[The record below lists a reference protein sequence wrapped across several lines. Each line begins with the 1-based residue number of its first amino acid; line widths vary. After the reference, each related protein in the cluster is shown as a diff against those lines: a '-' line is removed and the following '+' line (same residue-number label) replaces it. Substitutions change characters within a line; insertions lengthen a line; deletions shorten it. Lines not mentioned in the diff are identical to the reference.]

1 MPEAVSTYIETND
14 LQQVKQVHEK
24 ITRLYKEDFTKYEM
38 KYTLH
43 LREIYSAIPSEL
55 DAKNKRF
62 KISPIRGKTRYQSVG
77 NDFLWL
83 KDAGVALPVYNVS
96 EPKEPLLISQNRS
109 LFKLFLSDV
118 GLLTNQYPDMTKLKL
133 LDKHDNINNGGL
145 FENAVAQELFAHKIP
160 LYYYNNKTQGELD
173 FVIEIDGE
181 VSPIEV
187 KSGKDYKKHSAL
199 TNVLS
204 NDDYEIKKAYIL
216 SNYNVEVVG
225 KLHYLPIYMVAFMKN
240 TVLEKSVYRIDLT
253 GL

>member
-62 KISPIRGKTRYQSVG
+62 KISPIRGKTRYQSVE

-145 FENAVAQELFAHKIP
+145 FENAVSQELFAHKIP
-160 LYYYNNKTQGELD
+160 LYYFNNKTQGELD